1 MSDVFVI
8 SVTEM
13 KRGLLTIN
21 SKRYNNLD
29 NQQIKNRDMNT
40 TKKWSLVAVLCGLL
54 AATLLTA
61 CGGGGSV
68 WTEPNLNKEDT
79 TSSQKSPTASIEQI
93 LTLKANRLVSIS
105 YFGFGFFDVYVNG
118 EKKDSSFSGSLE
130 VRPNAETTIYFKAI
144 PNSFNPEGLEA
155 LKLELEFILHAKEPF
170 AIDPELDNQPNPLKP
185 IPTIVTFAWQERIN
199 GEVTREESQTVK
211 LYDPD
216 NNAEYKS
223 KKYKT
228 EAK

>member
-1 MSDVFVI
+1 MSDTFAIFVI
-8 SVTEM
+8 EM

-21 SKRYNNLD
+21 SKRGDNLD

-40 TKKWSLVAVLCGLL
+40 TKKWSLVAVLCGLFT
-54 AATLLTA
+54 ATLLTA

-68 WTEPNLNKEDT
+68 WTEPRKDDT
-79 TSSQKSPTASIEQI
+79 TSNQKSPTASIEQI
-93 LTLKANRLVSIS
+93 LTLKADRLVSIS

-144 PNSFNPEGLEA
+144 PNSFNPNGLEA
-155 LKLELEFILHAKEPF
+155 LKLEIEFILHAKEPF

-199 GEVTREESQTVK
+199 GKVTREERQTVK

-223 KKYKT
+223 KEYKT